1 MAIAVPG
8 TWTARGERL
17 VREVLEPTA
26 PALLTGIVLKVK
38 LMILLAAAAD
48 QIQVVGIAR
57 IVRKED
63 GGLTQQV
70 VPQVGVEFPIAE
82 MVCVFEEAPDRGKKI
97 DHLPELIRQL
107 ELVEEGGGGKRHPF
121 AQQQIE
127 EDNRLCRLKFDDF
140 PPEDLFQFSREVG
153 GLSPQYRA
161 AADGGRLATKSL
173 DPLSLVARSQGDV
186 SVEGRGDPFDH
197 LAMEAGRLVR
207 YVRRGVSAR
216 GIAVKRAW
224 GRVFA
229 SLRVGISWRLVF
241 VPGGHGI
248 DLSFSLIQSHSS
260 SLNLTQSHSIRLNL
274 FDSFISEPP

>member
-1 MAIAVPG
+1 VAIAVPG
-8 TWTARGERL
+8 AWTARGERL

-26 PALLTGIVLKVK
+26 PALLTGIVLKVQ

-57 IVRKED
+57 IVRKEN
-63 GGLTQQV
+63 GGLTQEV
-70 VPQVGVEFPIAE
+70 IPQVRVEFPIAE
-82 MVCVFEEAPDRGKKI
+82 MVCVFEKAPDRGEKI

-107 ELVEEGGGGKRHPF
+107 ELVKEDGGGKGHAF
-121 AQQQIE
+121 AQQQLE
-127 EDNRLCRLKFDDF
+127 EDNRLRRLKFDDF
-140 PPEDLFQFSREVG
+140 PPEDLFQFRGEVG
-153 GLSPQYRA
+153 GLSPQHRA

-173 DPLSLVARSQGDV
+173 DPLSLVARSQGEV
-186 SVEGRGDPFDH
+186 GIEGRGDPFDH

-207 YVRRGVSAR
+207 QVRRGVSAR
-216 GIAVKRAW
+216 GIAVKRAR
-224 GRVFA
+224 GRVSA

-248 DLSFSLIQSHSS
+248 DLSFNLIQSHSI
-260 SLNLTQSHSIRLNL
+260 LLNL